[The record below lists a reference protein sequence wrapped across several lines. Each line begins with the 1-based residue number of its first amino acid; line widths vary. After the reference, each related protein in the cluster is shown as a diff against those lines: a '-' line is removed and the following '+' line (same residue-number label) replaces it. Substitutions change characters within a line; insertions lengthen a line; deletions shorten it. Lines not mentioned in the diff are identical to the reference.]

1 MWDFSG
7 EWGCPG
13 FWRTRPDCSWSGRVA
28 SVLSFFGCLF
38 LSGGVCTKLEHH
50 RTFVGPLVGW
60 WVFVPV
66 GCMFELVRGVGFGVR
81 PVRRVAG
88 IPHHVWLVIGWDR
101 TDHYVNLFLGFGG
114 GIFTSGVPL
123 GLWSRISWSL
133 FSNASY
139 APRFSGALG
148 YSFGPRG

>member
-1 MWDFSG
+1 MLVRVAKLLDPLNSCC
-7 EWGCPG
+7 GCRISLENGGARG
-13 FWRTRPDCSWSGRVA
+13 FLTHAAWLQLVWSGGERP
-28 SVLSFFGCLF
+28 VLFGCLF

-88 IPHHVWLVIGWDR
+88 ILHHAWLVIGWDR
-101 TDHYVNLFLGFGG
+101 TDHYVNLFLGL
-114 GIFTSGVPL
+114 GVGSSLL
-123 GLWSRISWSL
+123 GCR
-133 FSNASY
+133 
-139 APRFSGALG
+139 
-148 YSFGPRG
+148 